1 MEITHVIIDKEIVV
15 NINNISI
22 KEWNKA
28 FYYGTKINTPLHLKS
43 IYFLRKY
50 FYKFINKI
58 KREHNVS

>member
-1 MEITHVIIDKEIVV
+1 MEINKKEY
-15 NINNISI
+15 
-22 KEWNKA
+22 EYA
-28 FYYGTKINTPLHLKS
+28 FYGTKINTPLHLKS